1 MCTIG
6 DYKDFL
12 LRFQV
17 LATKRP
23 ELIIN
28 TLSNIFTMRLI
39 GNKTHGDLAEIGIS
53 EFINQFMY
61 DFQSKHVGKDL
72 FRAKNHE
79 EDIVITNELSKV
91 QIPVSLKA
99 YGKGPLQLST
109 DKNCTLYPFLFERF
123 ANRESIT
130 DRQEIATILQSE
142 QFGAVRQMNIM
153 PLIYDEEKKR
163 CNIMIFDY
171 EKAIEQIREIEWVK
185 EDNNRKHRIYKFLSS
200 DKSYIFEV
208 RYGGREANALQRGL
222 WTHTQKAEPYFIS
235 ITNGWISYEHNMELV
250 KLFSLALNATK
261 EGHKTVNAILQTDI
275 SNFRDRE

>member
-1 MCTIG
+1 MSTTN
-6 DYKDFL
+6 DYEDFL
-12 LRFQV
+12 SRFKV

-39 GNKTHGDLAEIGIS
+39 GNKTHGDLAEIGMS

-72 FRAKNHE
+72 FRAKQHE

-91 QIPVSLKA
+91 RIPVSLKA
-99 YGKGPLQLST
+99 YGTGPLQLST
-109 DKNCTLYPFLFERF
+109 DKNCTLYPFLSECF
-123 ANRESIT
+123 AGRESIT
-130 DRQEIATILQSE
+130 DRQEITQILQSE
-142 QFGAVRQMNIM
+142 QFNAVRQMNIM
-153 PLIYDEEKKR
+153 PLIYDERKKQ

-171 EKAIEQIREIEWVK
+171 EKAIEQVCEIELVK
-185 EDNNRKHRIYKFLSS
+185 EGSNRKHRIYKFLSS

-222 WTHTQKAEPYFIS
+222 WTHTQKAENFFMS

-250 KLFSLALNATK
+250 KLFSLALNATE
-261 EGHKTVNAILQTDI
+261 EGHKTVNTILQTDI
-275 SNFRDRE
+275 SNFRNRK

>member
-1 MCTIG
+1 MCTTS

-12 LRFQV
+12 LRFRI

-39 GNKTHGDLAEIGIS
+39 GNKTHGDLAEIGMS

-61 DFQSKHVGKDL
+61 DFHSKHVGKDL

-109 DKNCTLYPFLFERF
+109 DKNCTLYPFLSECFSG
-123 ANRESIT
+123 RESIT
-130 DRQEIATILQSE
+130 ERQEITRILQSE
-142 QFGAVRQMNIM
+142 QFDAVRQMNIM
-153 PLIYDEEKKR
+153 PLIYDEHEKR

-171 EKAIEQIREIEWVK
+171 EKAIAQIREIEWVK
-185 EDNNRKHRIYKFLSS
+185 EDNSRKHRIYRFQSS
-200 DKSYIFEV
+200 DKNYIFEV

-261 EGHKTVNAILQTDI
+261 EGHETANAILQTDI
-275 SNFRDRE
+275 SNFRNRE

>member
-17 LATKRP
+17 LVKKRP

-72 FRAKNHE
+72 FRAKKHE

-99 YGKGPLQLST
+99 YGNGPLQLST
-109 DKNCTLYPFLFERF
+109 DKDCTLYPFLSERF

-130 DRQEIATILQSE
+130 DREEIATILQSE
-142 QFGAVRQMNIM
+142 QFDAVRQINIM
-153 PLIYDEEKKR
+153 PMIYDEEKKR

-171 EKAIEQIREIEWVK
+171 EKAIEQIREIEWLK
-185 EDNNRKHRIYKFLSS
+185 EDNNRKHPIYRFLSS
-200 DKSYIFEV
+200 DKNYIFEV

-261 EGHKTVNAILQTDI
+261 EGHKTVNVILQTDI
-275 SNFRDRE
+275 SNYRDRK